1 MNENKPANEGEVATG
16 QPKQVGET
24 LARWDWVERSV
35 WTPRML
41 ERLEQSQEQTVWFSL
56 WDKVWAEGN
65 LHQACLEVVLNR
77 GSAGVDGQTTVELC
91 QSWSQDFPR
100 LQQQLR
106 EGTYQPRPAR
116 RVWIPKPGTLEKRPL
131 GIPAVRDRV
140 VQAALKHVLEPIF
153 EREFVVQ
160 SYGFRPGKSA
170 QGALKR
176 VEELLKRGNCWVV
189 DADLKGYFDNIPQDR
204 LMEQVERRIKDGRV
218 LGLVRQ
224 FLQAGVM
231 EAGQWRA
238 SESGTPQGGVI
249 SPLLANIYLHP
260 LDQEME
266 QQGWQMVRYA
276 DDFVVLC
283 QSEGEAQRALEQ
295 IAAWVQEAGLTLH
308 PTKTRIVYCQDS
320 NRRGTYSNTSFDFL
334 GYTFRPRQSKTG
346 SGKYFVSFSPAVSRK
361 AQTAMR
367 QAIRDW
373 QLHLKTNSSLEDLAR
388 IVNPTVR
395 GWMQYYGLFH
405 SSAMFGVLNHLDREL
420 VLWARKKFK
429 KYKRHQR
436 RATHWLGRI
445 ARKQP
450 ELFAH
455 WALGHRPTEG

>member
-1 MNENKPANEGEVATG
+1 MDAPKPYEI
-16 QPKQVGET
+16 PKKQVLTAFKLVKASHGAAGIDNQSIEAFEAD
-24 LARWDWVERSV
+24 LKNNLYKIWNRMSSGSYFPPPVKAVE
-35 WTPRML
+35 
-41 ERLEQSQEQTVWFSL
+41 
-56 WDKVWAEGN
+56 
-65 LHQACLEVVLNR
+65 
-77 GSAGVDGQTTVELC
+77 
-91 QSWSQDFPR
+91 
-100 LQQQLR
+100 
-106 EGTYQPRPAR
+106 
-116 RVWIPKPGTLEKRPL
+116 IPKKTGGTRIL
-131 GIPAVRDRV
+131 GVPTVADRV
-140 VQAALKHVLEPIF
+140 AQMVVKLVLEP
-153 EREFVVQ
+153 VVEPVFHPD
-160 SYGFRPGKSA
+160 SYGYRPGRSA
-170 QGALKR
+170 AQALGVTR
-176 VEELLKRGNCWVV
+176 ERCWRYDWVLEF
-189 DADLKGYFDNIPQDR
+189 DIRALFDNISHELLMRAVRWHTDNPWVLLYIERWLKAPFQKPDGTIEDR
-204 LMEQVERRIKDGRV
+204 HR
-218 LGLVRQ
+218 
-224 FLQAGVM
+224 
-231 EAGQWRA
+231 
-238 SESGTPQGGVI
+238 GTPQGGVV
-249 SPLLANIYLHP
+249 SPLLANLFMHYTFDAWMARVHP
-260 LDQEME
+260 DKPFA
-266 QQGWQMVRYA
+266 RYA
-276 DDFVVLC
+276 DDAVVHCWTEADAERLKTDL
-283 QSEGEAQRALEQ
+283 AQRFAECGLE
-295 IAAWVQEAGLTLH
+295 LH

-455 WALGHRPTEG
+455 WALGHRPAEG